1 MTFFNCRDEDMNM
14 KTRLLA
20 LCLLLAMPQ
29 AFAEVLEVGRA
40 PAGDAVQTPHRGASK
55 ASVAARYGEPR
66 ERIAAVGQP
75 PISRWVYD
83 AFIVYF
89 EGDRVIHA
97 VVVSK

>member
-1 MTFFNCRDEDMNM
+1 M

-20 LCLLLAMPQ
+20 LCLLLASSTGMITSQ
-29 AFAEVLEVGRA
+29 ASAEVLAVGA
-40 PAGDAVQTPHRGASK
+40 TPTADAVQTPRRGATQ

-66 ERIAAVGQP
+66 QRIAAVGQP

-89 EGDRVIHA
+89 EGDHVVHA
-97 VVVSK
+97 VVTGK